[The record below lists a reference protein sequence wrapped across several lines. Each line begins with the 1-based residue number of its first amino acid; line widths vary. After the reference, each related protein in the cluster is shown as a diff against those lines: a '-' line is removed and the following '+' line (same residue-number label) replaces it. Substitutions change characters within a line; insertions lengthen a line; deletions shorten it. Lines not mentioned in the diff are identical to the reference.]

1 MESNELRVLLKKYYE
16 HRTEYERVLIN
27 GDAKDYTEYK
37 NLCGII
43 TGLNIA
49 EREVLNLQAAM
60 EKRDG
65 NA

>member
-1 MESNELRVLLKKYYE
+1 MENNEFRVLLKKYSDRRLE
-16 HRTEYERVLIN
+16 CERVLIN

-37 NLCGII
+37 YLCGII
-43 TGLNIA
+43 TGLNTA
-49 EREVLNLQAAM
+49 EREVLILQAAM